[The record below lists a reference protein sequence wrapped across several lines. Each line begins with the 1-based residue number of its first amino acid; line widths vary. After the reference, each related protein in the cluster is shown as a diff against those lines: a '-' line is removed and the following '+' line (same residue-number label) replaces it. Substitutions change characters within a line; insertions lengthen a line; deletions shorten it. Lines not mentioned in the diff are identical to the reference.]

1 MRSRARECS
10 LTRLTTCWQPM
21 KKSSDC
27 TSGKQRW
34 MSTRAGSSVAK
45 SKTRPAFFFELHD
58 PHLNALE
65 SALFALNALVSAA
78 PIFKGLGHRGFIAS
92 DEVLGIIIIA
102 EPRRRTHV
110 GERPPSRPG
119 VDPQI
124 SAGHKRRTCESRPLS
139 LLPRLASTGGMAA
152 NFSVCRAD

>member
-1 MRSRARECS
+1 VRVAVLRNQKHD
-10 LTRLTTCWQPM
+10 RLF
-21 KKSSDC
+21 SSSF
-27 TSGKQRW
+27 TIRI
-34 MSTRAGSSVAK
+34 
-45 SKTRPAFFFELHD
+45 
-58 PHLNALE
+58 LNALE

-78 PIFKGLGHRGFIAS
+78 PIFKGHGHRAFVGEVVVLAVVPPGFIAS

-102 EPRRRTHV
+102 EPRTRTHV
-110 GERPPSRPG
+110 GEPRPSRPTRPG